1 VLVLTDARAASLAE
15 RLDLDVITSGVCLLC
30 LTFVAFPL
38 DSGDEGIARREAR
51 RLAPLLWEEGL
62 ELATLLALE
71 SAKNDSIEAACEA
84 IEDVSRQ
91 GPRSAVVRA
100 IVWRLAQQLVEDMR
114 RRSAATVRIWS

>member
-1 VLVLTDARAASLAE
+1 MLVLTDARAASLAE
-15 RLDLDVITSGVCLLC
+15 RLDLDVITSGC

-38 DSGDEGIARREAR
+38 DLGDEQKARREAR

-114 RRSAATVRIWS
+114 QRSAATVRTRS